1 MSVSSMIFIN
11 EVCFSLY
18 FFEWA
23 NRYFLAYFLEIKMD
37 FIKQLASFRLGVKE
51 KKYMNLKKQRN
62 LFKRC
67 GIDS

>member
-1 MSVSSMIFIN
+1 
-11 EVCFSLY
+11 
-18 FFEWA
+18 
-23 NRYFLAYFLEIKMD
+23 MD